1 MILETYCRSPEGK
14 RRCLELAVQQ
24 GIDLPDTPAAELECH
39 ADTSLALHGTPL
51 AGATLLHLCVDGDAI
66 EIDEGAPGYKHIFI
80 QPRPGGGITRV
91 EASHETPHGKVA
103 SAWTTKDGR
112 FELLVEVPPNSRA
125 TVRLPKAQLATVTES
140 GKPLLEGNGVTGRRQ
155 DGEVALVEVGSGR
168 YRFAHPFTP

>member
-66 EIDEGAPGYKHIFI
+66 EIAG
-80 QPRPGGGITRV
+80 
-91 EASHETPHGKVA
+91 
-103 SAWTTKDGR
+103 W
-112 FELLVEVPPNSRA
+112 
-125 TVRLPKAQLATVTES
+125 
-140 GKPLLEGNGVTGRRQ
+140 LLERGAQANARAAVDAEGFGGHTPLFGCVVSQPYRVGRRR
-155 DGEVALVEVGSGR
+155 DGAFASLLLDHGADPNARASLRKRLRFVADESMRSTTTSPPWAGAGASTTRTG
-168 YRFAHPFTP
+168 